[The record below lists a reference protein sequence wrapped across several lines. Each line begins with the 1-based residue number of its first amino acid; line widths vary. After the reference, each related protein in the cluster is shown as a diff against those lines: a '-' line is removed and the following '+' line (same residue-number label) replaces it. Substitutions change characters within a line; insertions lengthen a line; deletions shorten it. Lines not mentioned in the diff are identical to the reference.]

1 MECWVE
7 FIPFLPLLPDA
18 HTGFDAWA
26 MVYEDRNQ
34 VSPCCPSHTETTVSI
49 IHFFPLS
56 TFKLTCRFPLPRAH
70 QEQSA
75 DSSEI
80 AYVGK
85 AVNKVHVLFSR
96 ATSSD
101 QSRSQEQLSCLIS
114 HTQLK
119 LQAQARHKAAGQ

>member
-1 MECWVE
+1 MESWVE

-34 VSPCCPSHTETTVSI
+34 VSPCCPSQTETTVSI

-80 AYVGK
+80 AHVGK